1 MLNSN
6 LQVFCDYH
14 VFNVLNSN
22 LQVFC
27 DYHVLNVLNSNLQ
40 VFCDYHVFNVLNS
53 NLQVFCDYH
62 GHSRRKNIFIY
73 GCSAA
78 MSWIVNDTN
87 NPGAT
92 GNKIE
97 DNGFKVT
104 KWKHVITNF

>member
-1 MLNSN
+1 
-6 LQVFCDYH
+6 
-14 VFNVLNSN
+14 
-22 LQVFC
+22 
-27 DYHVLNVLNSNLQ
+27 
-40 VFCDYHVFNVLNS
+40 
-53 NLQVFCDYH
+53 
-62 GHSRRKNIFIY
+62 
-73 GCSAA
+73 